1 MFGRHTIEYIDID
14 KERRE
19 REANAKAEIVK
30 EEMQAKNFIE
40 ILELSKASDNEILQK
55 YKFTLWRDLSIP
67 VRYYLLN
74 RFKINLFTRGEC
86 TAVGHNATF
95 YEPVGK
101 TLEQIIKTKKQ
112 EPKSELSF
120 SERIDYTK
128 TKAILKNKI
137 NALEKIRNLL
147 IGESFSN
154 PETRETKRA
163 EILAIID
170 EVRDG
175 E

>member
-1 MFGRHTIEYIDID
+1 MFRRSIEYIDPD
-14 KERRE
+14 HERKM
-19 REANAKAEIVK
+19 REAKEKAEIAR
-30 EEMQAKNFIE
+30 EEMLTKNLIE
-40 ILELSKASDNEILQK
+40 LIKLDKSDDSTILKE
-55 YKFTLWRDLSIP
+55 YKFTLWRELSIP
-67 VRYYLLN
+67 VRYYLLK

-86 TAVGHNATF
+86 TAVGYNATLS
-95 YEPVGK
+95 EPVGK
-101 TLEQIIKTKKQ
+101 TLEQIVKNKKQ
-112 EPKSELSF
+112 ESKSELSF

-170 EVRDG
+170 EVQDG